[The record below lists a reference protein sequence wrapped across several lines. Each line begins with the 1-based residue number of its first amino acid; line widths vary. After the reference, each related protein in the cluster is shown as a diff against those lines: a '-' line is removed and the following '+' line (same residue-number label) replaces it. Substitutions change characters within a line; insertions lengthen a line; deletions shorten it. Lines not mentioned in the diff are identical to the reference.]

1 MKYYNK
7 SGKEIS
13 FQAWADLF
21 EDLNYKV
28 VKQQTVGKYYISTVW
43 LGMDHG
49 IFGDKPII
57 FETMVFNRSDSE
69 NDYLDRE
76 MQRYSTLEEAK
87 EGHREMVKKYRN

>member
-1 MKYYNK
+1 
-7 SGKEIS
+7 
-13 FQAWADLF
+13 
-21 EDLNYKV
+21 
-28 VKQQTVGKYYISTVW
+28 
-43 LGMDHG
+43 MDHG